1 MNELIAKIEQ
11 WAEDRN
17 IIKGSKPI
25 DQAMKLFSEF
35 GELADNVGKG
45 RDCRDD
51 IGDVFVV
58 LTIIGKQLE
67 HDMIIPMA
75 DVVELFDKENN
86 HHYGA
91 VYNMACTPKEKVAY
105 LCSDIAI
112 MVNHF
117 YDCRVDAYSTDDL
130 IEFCLATIFAL
141 CDDLDYTLQECAQ
154 IAYNDI
160 KDRKGVMY
168 NGVFIKES
176 DPAYQDALDN
186 IEANKRMASQKRISV
201 NIEDL

>member
-17 IIKGSKPI
+17 IINGTRPI

-58 LTIIGKQLE
+58 LTIMAKQYDIEIRRVLNMPLPAECLCLKWDVASLGKSINDFVLE
-67 HDMIIPMA
+67 
-75 DVVELFDKENN
+75 
-86 HHYGA
+86 
-91 VYNMACTPKEKVAY
+91 YNEILHLG
-105 LCSDIAI
+105 LCISFLSFI
-112 MVNHF
+112 
-117 YDCRVDAYSTDDL
+117 CKRSG
-130 IEFCLATIFAL
+130 
-141 CDDLDYTLQECAQ
+141 YTLQECVE

-160 KDRKGVMY
+160 KDRKGIVY
-168 NGVFIKES
+168 NGLFIKES

-186 IEANKRMASQKRISV
+186 IEADKRMATQKRISV

>member
-1 MNELIAKIEQ
+1 MNELIQKIEK
-11 WAEDRN
+11 WATDRN

-58 LTIIGKQLE
+58 LTIMAKQTCLNMSDALNFSGIGVGSLKHGVAGLSWCLSDFVNDPRKTSLLE
-67 HDMIIPMA
+67 ALEALD
-75 DVVELFDKENN
+75 
-86 HHYGA
+86 A
-91 VYNMACTPKEKVAY
+91 VCYEAKVK
-105 LCSDIAI
+105 L
-112 MVNHF
+112 
-117 YDCRVDAYSTDDL
+117 
-130 IEFCLATIFAL
+130 E
-141 CDDLDYTLQECAQ
+141 ECVQ

-160 KDRKGVMY
+160 KDRKGIMS

-176 DPAYQDALDN
+176 DPAYASIIAS
-186 IEANKRMASQKRISV
+186 IESNC
-201 NIEDL
+201 E

>member
-51 IGDVFVV
+51 IGDCAVV
-58 LTIIGKQLE
+58 LIIMCRQLG
-67 HDMIIPMA
+67 IPVIDSIQKDNDNYSIKEYVTWLGYWMCSW
-75 DVVELFDKENN
+75 VSSGMSHIEELEFIFSNLIN
-86 HHYGA
+86 
-91 VYNMACTPKEKVAY
+91 
-105 LCSDIAI
+105 IAEL
-112 MVNHF
+112 
-117 YDCRVDAYSTDDL
+117 SGT
-130 IEFCLATIFAL
+130 
-141 CDDLDYTLQECAQ
+141 TLEECVQ

-160 KDRKGVMY
+160 KDRKGLMH

-186 IEANKRMASQKRISV
+186 IEADKRMATQKRISV
-201 NIEDL
+201 NLEDL

>member
-1 MNELIAKIEQ
+1 MQELIKKIEQ

-17 IIKGSKPI
+17 IINDSKPI

-58 LTIIGKQLE
+58 MTIIYKQLGKSI
-67 HDMIIPMA
+67 DN
-75 DVVELFDKENN
+75 VSFKELPNISSIKDEVCWLG
-86 HHYGA
+86 YG
-91 VYNMACTPKEKVAY
+91 
-105 LCSDIAI
+105 LCGELASDI
-112 MVNHF
+112 
-117 YDCRVDAYSTDDL
+117 DTG
-130 IEFCLATIFAL
+130 EFEG
-141 CDDLDYTLQECAQ
+141 DLDCEVSRLNGIALHLGYTLEECVQ

-160 KDRKGVMY
+160 KDRKGVMF

-176 DPAYQDALDN
+176 DHAYQDALDN
-186 IEANKRMASQKRISV
+186 IEADKRMASQKRISV

>member
-1 MNELIAKIEQ
+1 MKELIQKIEQ
-11 WAEDRN
+11 WATDRN

-58 LTIIGKQLE
+58 LTIMAKQNGETLKNHIDKTFYSSYKCE
-67 HDMIIPMA
+67 KTAVSFLAKI
-75 DVVELFDKENN
+75 LFVIENN
-86 HHYGA
+86 
-91 VYNMACTPKEKVAY
+91 YNETAIISA
-105 LCSDIAI
+105 LDNLRFIA
-112 MVNHF
+112 NHF
-117 YDCRVDAYSTDDL
+117 GH
-130 IEFCLATIFAL
+130 
-141 CDDLDYTLQECAQ
+141 TLEECVQ

-160 KDRKGVMY
+160 KDRKGIMS

-176 DPAYQDALDN
+176 DPAYASIIAS
-186 IEANKRMASQKRISV
+186 IESNC
-201 NIEDL
+201 E

>member
-17 IIKGSKPI
+17 IIKDSKPI

-51 IGDVFVV
+51 IGDCAVV
-58 LTIIGKQLE
+58 LIIIAAQLDHTIAEINLGK
-67 HDMIIPMA
+67 INYPYG
-75 DVVELFDKENN
+75 DK
-86 HHYGA
+86 YA
-91 VYNMACTPKEKVAY
+91 VSE
-105 LCSDIAI
+105 LCSQLYEVVCHAKNGFIDHNAVTSSLEFLQCIA
-112 MVNHF
+112 NNN
-117 YDCRVDAYSTDDL
+117 S
-130 IEFCLATIFAL
+130 
-141 CDDLDYTLQECAQ
+141 YTLQECVE

-186 IEANKRMASQKRISV
+186 IEAEKRMASQKRISV

>member
-45 RDCRDD
+45 CDCRDD

-58 LTIIGKQLE
+58 LTIINKQYGKSLHLE
-67 HDMIIPMA
+67 DRLVCTHDGLKECVMWLGYSLA
-75 DVVELFDKENN
+75 DEITDTCHGDK
-86 HHYGA
+86 
-91 VYNMACTPKEKVAY
+91 
-105 LCSDIAI
+105 
-112 MVNHF
+112 
-117 YDCRVDAYSTDDL
+117 YDCYDSLSILNKIAELTG
-130 IEFCLATIFAL
+130 T
-141 CDDLDYTLQECAQ
+141 TLKECVK

-160 KDRKGVMY
+160 KDRKGLMH

-176 DPAYQDALDN
+176 DLAYQDALDN
-186 IEANKRMASQKRISV
+186 IEADKRMTTQKRISV

>member
-58 LTIIGKQLE
+58 LTIMAKQTNLNMSDALNFSGIGVGSLKHGVAGLSWCLSDFVNNPDQATLTVCLE
-67 HDMIIPMA
+67 ALD
-75 DVVELFDKENN
+75 
-86 HHYGA
+86 A
-91 VYNMACTPKEKVAY
+91 VCYE
-105 LCSDIAI
+105 
-112 MVNHF
+112 
-117 YDCRVDAYSTDDL
+117 
-130 IEFCLATIFAL
+130 AL
-141 CDDLDYTLQECAQ
+141 VKLEECIQ

-160 KDRKGVMY
+160 KDRKGLMH

-176 DPAYQDALDN
+176 DPAYAEVLKS
-186 IEANKRMASQKRISV
+186 IEQNYGV
-201 NIEDL
+201 

>member
-1 MNELIAKIEQ
+1 MEDLIKKIEQ

-58 LTIIGKQLE
+58 LTIMAKQIGIKTKALNQSS
-67 HDMIIPMA
+67 
-75 DVVELFDKENN
+75 DVYDLKSAVATLGVELSYFAINQSEVWLND
-86 HHYGA
+86 A
-91 VYNMACTPKEKVAY
+91 VRNLNSISGLSGYA
-105 LCSDIAI
+105 
-112 MVNHF
+112 
-117 YDCRVDAYSTDDL
+117 
-130 IEFCLATIFAL
+130 
-141 CDDLDYTLQECAQ
+141 LQECIQ

-168 NGVFIKES
+168 NGVFVKSTDESYESICKE
-176 DPAYQDALDN
+176 LG
-186 IEANKRMASQKRISV
+186 K
-201 NIEDL
+201 

>member
-1 MNELIAKIEQ
+1 MQELIKKIEQ

-17 IIKGSKPI
+17 IINGSKPI

-58 LTIIGKQLE
+58 LTIMSRQYGYAILNFFN
-67 HDMIIPMA
+67 
-75 DVVELFDKENN
+75 FDSNEKFSENN
-86 HHYGA
+86 KTLIQYLAGDLSQFA
-91 VYNMACTPKEKVAY
+91 FSDQLSIYVLRKILKNLSSVA
-105 LCSDIAI
+105 D
-112 MVNHF
+112 NNG
-117 YDCRVDAYSTDDL
+117 
-130 IEFCLATIFAL
+130 
-141 CDDLDYTLQECAQ
+141 YTLEECVQ

-160 KDRKGVMY
+160 KDRKGIMY

-176 DPAYQDALDN
+176 DHAYQDALDN
-186 IEANKRMASQKRISV
+186 IEADKRMASQKRISV

>member
-58 LTIIGKQLE
+58 LTIMCKQLNKP
-67 HDMIIPMA
+67 IR
-75 DVVELFDKENN
+75 VTGVE
-86 HHYGA
+86 
-91 VYNMACTPKEKVAY
+91 Y
-105 LCSDIAI
+105 LTA
-112 MVNHF
+112 
-117 YDCRVDAYSTDDL
+117 
-130 IEFCLATIFAL
+130 
-141 CDDLDYTLQECAQ
+141 TLQSGNTSPKSIVASLAVFLSSFVSSAEDGESCDVGSILASLINLSHYYSICSFEECVT

-160 KDRKGVMY
+160 KDRKGLMH

-176 DPAYQDALDN
+176 DPAYVPVVAAIESNCTIDEGALDN
-186 IEANKRMASQKRISV
+186 IEADKRMATQKRISV
-201 NIEDL
+201 NLEDL

>member
-1 MNELIAKIEQ
+1 MMNELIAKIEQ
-11 WAEDRN
+11 WAEERN

-58 LTIIGKQLE
+58 LTIMAKQ
-67 HDMIIPMA
+67 
-75 DVVELFDKENN
+75 
-86 HHYGA
+86 YGYP
-91 VYNMACTPKEKVAY
+91 VSIHN
-105 LCSDIAI
+105 SW
-112 MVNHF
+112 
-117 YDCRVDAYSTDDL
+117 DCRIADALSWKSKKDSVLELGYCLLNCSASSTGAIKFIAQAQTVL
-130 IEFCLATIFAL
+130 QFLARGENS
-141 CDDLDYTLQECAQ
+141 TLEECVQ

-160 KDRKGVMY
+160 KDRKGVMF

-186 IEANKRMASQKRISV
+186 IEADKRMATQKRISV

>member
-1 MNELIAKIEQ
+1 MINDLIKKIEQ

-51 IGDVFVV
+51 IGDCIVV
-58 LTIIGKQLE
+58 LTIIAKQIGV
-67 HDMIIPMA
+67 DIIQVM
-75 DVVELFDKENN
+75 EFDHQPIE
-86 HHYGA
+86 
-91 VYNMACTPKEKVAY
+91 
-105 LCSDIAI
+105 SDIKETVAFLGCSLGSLLAGQED
-112 MVNHF
+112 N
-117 YDCRVDAYSTDDL
+117 
-130 IEFCLATIFAL
+130 IEFGYTAVVGLLYNIAIKHS
-141 CDDLDYTLQECAQ
+141 YTLEECVA

-160 KDRKGVMY
+160 KDRTGVVY

-186 IEANKRMASQKRISV
+186 IEADKRMATQKRVSV

>member
-1 MNELIAKIEQ
+1 MNELIAKIEK

-58 LTIIGKQLE
+58 LTIIAAQYQNEYMVDTFKSLVESNEINKLKSVKHLVHTLSSYLYSFVWDVQDDYADPSIDLE
-67 HDMIIPMA
+67 CCILYLVRIA
-75 DVVELFDKENN
+75 ELSN
-86 HHYGA
+86 
-91 VYNMACTPKEKVAY
+91 T
-105 LCSDIAI
+105 
-112 MVNHF
+112 
-117 YDCRVDAYSTDDL
+117 T
-130 IEFCLATIFAL
+130 LA
-141 CDDLDYTLQECAQ
+141 ECVQ

-186 IEANKRMASQKRISV
+186 IGADKRMASQKRISV

>member
-51 IGDVFVV
+51 IGDIFVV
-58 LTIIGKQLE
+58 LTIMCRQLNKP
-67 HDMIIPMA
+67 IR
-75 DVVELFDKENN
+75 VTGVEYFIARLHNWNTNPKSIVASL
-86 HHYGA
+86 A
-91 VYNMACTPKEKVAY
+91 VYLSDFVSSAEDGKSRNVGPILASLINLSHY
-105 LCSDIAI
+105 YSICS
-112 MVNHF
+112 F
-117 YDCRVDAYSTDDL
+117 
-130 IEFCLATIFAL
+130 E
-141 CDDLDYTLQECAQ
+141 ECVQ

-160 KDRKGVMY
+160 KDRKGLMH

-176 DPAYQDALDN
+176 DLE
-186 IEANKRMASQKRISV
+186 IVK
-201 NIEDL
+201 

>member
-45 RDCRDD
+45 CDCRDD
-51 IGDVFVV
+51 IGDVFTV
-58 LTIIGKQLE
+58 LTIMAKQIGMDIFDSVNKKSLPLNEDIKTLVARLSEQLTT
-67 HDMIIPMA
+67 
-75 DVVELFDKENN
+75 L
-86 HHYGA
+86 
-91 VYNMACTPKEKVAY
+91 
-105 LCSDIAI
+105 S
-112 MVNHF
+112 
-117 YDCRVDAYSTDDL
+117 L
-130 IEFCLATIFAL
+130 ISQESRLPIFAL
-141 CDDLDYTLQECAQ
+141 NNSVSYLKLICLVKRYTLQECVQ

-160 KDRKGVMY
+160 KDRKGLMH

-176 DPAYQDALDN
+176 DPAYASVVAV
-186 IEANKRMASQKRISV
+186 IESNYDIEEDKELNAIADSRKGQKRISV

>member
-1 MNELIAKIEQ
+1 MMNDLIAKIEQ

-58 LTIIGKQLE
+58 LVIISKQLGLSI
-67 HDMIIPMA
+67 DDA
-75 DVVELFDKENN
+75 FDYAGISAGSLK
-86 HHYGA
+86 HAVCGLGA
-91 VYNMACTPKEKVAY
+91 TLHEFIEYQDQEK
-105 LCSDIAI
+105 LTNC
-112 MVNHF
+112 
-117 YDCRVDAYSTDDL
+117 
-130 IEFCLATIFAL
+130 IEFLECAATEAHVVF
-141 CDDLDYTLQECAQ
+141 QECVQ
-154 IAYNDI
+154 IAYDDI
-160 KDRKGVMY
+160 KDRKGLMH

-186 IEANKRMASQKRISV
+186 IEADKRMATQKRVSV